1 MPERRKLLD
10 GFERFKARYYGP
22 GTSVM
27 PHLVRQ
33 GAEPE
38 FFIINCIDPRNGA
51 DVVFDAPPGQQFVN
65 SQMAA
70 IVPPFDPRMQ
80 REIKASLRFAIDVKH
95 VKHLIIMGHSH
106 CSGCEALVAQT
117 EDEHIGPWV
126 AMAHNAL
133 ERAQALI
140 GTDDP
145 KELLRETERQVI
157 VLSLRNILTYPTVRR
172 AFTEGRLTVNGWFFD
187 MEAGRLSGY
196 DPGRD
201 SFLELISASAAPQT
215 SLRRVSGQ

>member
-1 MPERRKLLD
+1 MPERQKLLE
-10 GFERFKARYYGP
+10 GFERFRARHYGC
-22 GTSVM
+22 GSDVM
-27 PHLVRQ
+27 RRLVRE
-33 GAEPE
+33 GASPE

-51 DVVFDAPPGQQFVN
+51 DLVFDAAPGQQFVN

-80 REIKASLRFAIDVKH
+80 REIKASLRFAIDIKH

-106 CSGCEALVAQT
+106 CGGCEALAAQT
-117 EDEHIGPWV
+117 EDEFIGPWV
-126 AMAHNAL
+126 ATARNAL

-140 GTDDP
+140 GTGDP
-145 KELLRETERQVI
+145 QELLRETERQVV

-187 MEAGRLSGY
+187 MEQGKLFGY
-196 DPGRD
+196 DPGKD
-201 SFLELISASAAPQT
+201 SFLELKAEPKEEPR
-215 SLRRVSGQ
+215 RRVLR

>member
-1 MPERRKLLD
+1 RQKLLE
-10 GFERFKARYYGP
+10 GFERFRARYYGS
-22 GTSVM
+22 GADIM
-27 PHLVRQ
+27 RHLVEE
-33 GAEPE
+33 GATPE

-51 DVVFDAPPGQQFVN
+51 DIVFDAAPGQQFVT

-106 CSGCEALVAQT
+106 CAGCEALAAQT
-117 EDEHIGPWV
+117 EDEFIGPWV
-126 AMAHNAL
+126 AMARNAL

-157 VLSLRNILTYPTVRR
+157 V
-172 AFTEGRLTVNGWFFD
+172 
-187 MEAGRLSGY
+187 
-196 DPGRD
+196 
-201 SFLELISASAAPQT
+201 
-215 SLRRVSGQ
+215 